1 MAFSG
6 FYFKAL
12 DPLDRVQSPLKDSF
26 DDLAT
31 AVIAVIL
38 SWRKFISIYDI
49 FNQKDDRNFG
59 KCTK

>member
-31 AVIAVIL
+31 ALIAVIL
-38 SWRKFISIYDI
+38 SWRDFTSIYDV
-49 FNQKDDRNFG
+49 FNQRDDSNL
-59 KCTK
+59 